1 MGALVKLG
9 IRLNVFCIIGMV
21 IAAIAVYA
29 CGLGG
34 QIILG
39 VHVFTILAAF
49 TLASMVVSFLQDLI
63 FKPSLSGQ
71 AAKLAKQAIML
82 LDESETMAG
91 RVLFANSVIDAVNKN
106 EKVRYRLSA
115 IVGIVADFIFGPIIG
130 SPFAEWIALAVLLI
144 GPSIVGLIMHG
155 TTMRIRA
162 LDSDLFDETMK
173 LYSSAHGS
181 IFGPV

>member
-9 IRLNVFCIIGMV
+9 IRLNVICIIGMV

-63 FKPSLSGQ
+63 LSH
-71 AAKLAKQAIML
+71 LFL
-82 LDESETMAG
+82 G
-91 RVLFANSVIDAVNKN
+91 RLPNWLN
-106 EKVRYRLSA
+106 R
-115 IVGIVADFIFGPIIG
+115 P
-130 SPFAEWIALAVLLI
+130 
-144 GPSIVGLIMHG
+144 
-155 TTMRIRA
+155 
-162 LDSDLFDETMK
+162 
-173 LYSSAHGS
+173 
-181 IFGPV
+181 